1 MIKIKNLTKT
11 YGELKAVDD
20 VSFDVPTGQILGF
33 LGPNGA
39 GKTTTVRVITCFM
52 LPTSGYVEVDGLN
65 VFEHSLQIR
74 KKIGYLPEN
83 APLYSEMNV
92 LDYLRFVM
100 GVRGIGKD
108 RWGQRTREIVEVCGL
123 GSVTHRNIGELSKG
137 FRQRVGLAQ
146 AMVHDPEILILD
158 EPTSGLDPN
167 QIAEIRGLVRELGK
181 EKTVILCTHIL
192 PEVEA
197 TCGRVLIINQG
208 KIVADGSPAQL
219 QSSFQGKELIYLELK
234 SAPADVQSKLSGL
247 QNVEKV
253 EQVGSDGEE
262 TKKLTIECT
271 QGTDLREQLFRMAVE
286 NNWVL
291 LEMRKEQASL
301 EDVFRQLTT
310 S

>member
-1 MIKIKNLTKT
+1 MIRIKNLTKS

-20 VSFDVPTGQILGF
+20 ISFDVPTGQILGF

-39 GKTTTVRVITCFM
+39 GKTTTVRIITCYMF
-52 LPTSGYVEVDGLN
+52 PTSGRVEVDDLN
-65 VFEHSLQIR
+65 VFDHSLEIR
-74 KKIGYLPEN
+74 KKIGYLPES
-83 APLYSEMNV
+83 APLYSEMKV
-92 LDYLRFVM
+92 LDYLQFIM
-100 GVRGIGKD
+100 AIRGIDKK
-108 RWGQRTREIVEVCGL
+108 RWSRRIKEIVEICGL
-123 GSVTHRNIGELSKG
+123 YAVIHRNIGELSKG
-137 FRQRVGLAQ
+137 YRQRVGLAQ
-146 AMVHDPEILILD
+146 AMVHDPDILILD

-181 EKTVILCTHIL
+181 EKTVVLCTHIL

-197 TCGRVLIINQG
+197 TCDRVLIINRG
-208 KIVADGSPAQL
+208 KIVADGSPTEL
-219 QSSFQGKELIYLELK
+219 QSSFQGKELIYLEIK
-234 SAPADVQSKLSGL
+234 TDSQDVQTKLKKL

-253 EQVGSDGEE
+253 KRISSDGESI
-262 TKKLTIECT
+262 KKLTVECT
-271 QGTDLREQLFRMAVE
+271 QGKDLREQLFRMALE